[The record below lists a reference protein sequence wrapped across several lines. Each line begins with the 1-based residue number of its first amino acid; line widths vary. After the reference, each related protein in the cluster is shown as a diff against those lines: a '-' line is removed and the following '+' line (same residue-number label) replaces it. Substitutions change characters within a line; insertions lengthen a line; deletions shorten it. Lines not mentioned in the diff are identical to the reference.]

1 MQEATLDRLKRML
14 DGMLVEDDPALV
26 RRKSR
31 DFYWYS
37 PVLKRLLDQVVGDVV
52 VTPRNEAEVQRA
64 LAAAHALGMPVTP
77 RGAGTGNYGQA
88 MPLAGGM
95 VLDLH
100 AMNAITEIGPGYVIA
115 EAGALLGKIDAATR
129 GDSGQELRM
138 FPSTHRTA
146 SIGGF
151 IAGGSGGVGSIR
163 WGGLRNSGNVTRLRV
178 ATMEAEP
185 RILVLEGDEIAKV
198 AHAYGTN
205 GIITEC
211 TMPLATAYHWADAIV
226 AFGSMDKATAFADAL
241 GREDGILLKEL
252 AVMGPGVGHRYFA
265 QHGRFL
271 TEDQVSVLVMV
282 APHSLSAFSGFARRH
297 GGVEVFRSDRLAEE
311 VRKTLPPLFELTWN
325 HTTLVARKVEPSLTY
340 LQVLYPY
347 PDHLAAVATMGR
359 LLADEMMDHLEFIR
373 FDGHV
378 VCSGLPLIRFTTE
391 ERLDAIIRLFED
403 NGCLVFNPHRYT
415 LEEGGMKRSDP
426 GQLEFKR
433 EVDPKG
439 LLNPGK
445 MIAWDDPDFD
455 FSNPRRYLFSQP
467 AD

>member
-1 MQEATLDRLKRML
+1 MTLHAVTELKQHL
-14 DGMLVEDDPALV
+14 TGMAVEDDPALL

-37 PVLKRLLDQVVGDVV
+37 PVLKRLLDDVVGEVV
-52 VTPRNEAEVQRA
+52 VTPRNETEVLRA

-95 VLDLH
+95 VLDLRE
-100 AMNAITEIGPGYVIA
+100 MNALREVGPGYVVA
-115 EAGALLGKIDAATR
+115 EAGALLGQIDTATR
-129 GDSGQELRM
+129 AHSGQELRM

-163 WGGLRNSGNVTRLRV
+163 WGGLRNSGNVIRLRV
-178 ATMEAEP
+178 ATMEAAP
-185 RILVLEGDEIAKV
+185 RILVLEGDDIAKV

-211 TMPLATAYHWADAIV
+211 TVPLTTAYDWIDAIL
-226 AFGSMDKATAFADAL
+226 AFGDMAAAARFADSL
-241 GREDGILLKEL
+241 GREDGILLKEV
-252 AVMGPGVGHRYFA
+252 AVMGPGVGARYFP

-271 TEDQVSVLVMV
+271 EAAETSVLVML
-282 APHSLSAFSGFARRH
+282 APHAVSAFMAMAARH
-297 GGVEVFRSDRLAEE
+297 GARIAFRSDH
-311 VRKTLPPLFELTWN
+311 LPPDETRHLSPLFELTWN
-325 HTTLVARKVEPSLTY
+325 HTTLVARKREPALTY

-347 PDHLAAVATMGR
+347 PDHLAAVARMAALIG
-359 LLADEMMDHLEFIR
+359 DEMMDHLEFIR

-391 ERLDAIIRLFED
+391 ERLDQIIRLFEQ

-426 GQLEFKR
+426 AQLAFKKA
-433 EVDPKG
+433 VDPKG

-445 MIAWDDPDFD
+445 MIAWDNPDFD
-455 FSNPRRYLFSQP
+455 FADPRPYLFSAP
-467 AD
+467 AA